1 MQNTQTEI
9 NWKSDSFNVIRAKNQ
24 LIDFLEEQKKL
35 KGKFERVDAYHIR
48 RISELQMIINQGA

>member
-35 KGKFERVDAYHIR
+35 KGKSERVDAYHIR